1 MCTKGRERIKD
12 IDWTKKLKEDL
23 KRINKTIKVERTRV
37 EKGIKN
43 LELLQRERERI
54 LDECLGGCDG

>member
-1 MCTKGRERIKD
+1 MSTVE
-12 IDWTKKLKEDL
+12 WTKKLKEDL

-54 LDECLGGCDG
+54 LDDCLGECDG

>member
-1 MCTKGRERIKD
+1 MGA

-23 KRINKTIKVERTRV
+23 KRINRTIKVERTKV

-43 LELLQRERERI
+43 LELLQKEREQ
-54 LDECLGGCDG
+54 LLNDCLGECDG

>member
-1 MCTKGRERIKD
+1 MGA

-23 KRINKTIKVERTRV
+23 KRINRTIKVERTKV

-43 LELLQRERERI
+43 LELLQKEREQL
-54 LDECLGGCDG
+54 LDDCLGECDGES